1 MSQTSGTAE
10 DNKTNGPPA
19 SSILVVDDDNLTVE
33 ILRFYLEREGYGVVR
48 AKDGRELQEMLATM
62 PPPKLILLDIIL
74 PYVDGFQLIK
84 EIRETSEWSE
94 VPVLMLTSK
103 ENEEDIIRALDA
115 GANDYI
121 KKPFQ
126 PNELMARLRRFL

>member
-1 MSQTSGTAE
+1 MPKTSGTDE
-10 DNKTNGPPA
+10 DNKTNSSPA

-33 ILRFYLEREGYGVVR
+33 ILKFYLEREGYGVER
-48 AKDGRELQEMLATM
+48 AKDGREFQEMLATM
-62 PPPKLILLDIIL
+62 PPPKLILLDIIM

-84 EIRETSEWSE
+84 EIREKPEWSE